1 MAVEREADPLWLA
14 NARVLELTRAVLS
27 AREVPVGTTPK
38 SVVWRKNKARLY
50 RYERATPPT
59 RRTPVFIVVP
69 LINRSYILDLRP
81 GASLVEFLVDEG
93 FDVFLLDWGI
103 PGDEDRALSLDDL
116 LVRYLGRATRHAS
129 EVAGGA
135 PLSLLGYCIG
145 GTLACCYTAL
155 FGEAPVPIKNLV
167 LFTTPID
174 FAVAGKFGAW
184 TARHV
189 FPLDLLTSI
198 YPVVPGQ
205 IPDMGSKMLNP
216 LPTTVGTYVR
226 LWDRLAEPDFDLAG
240 WQALY
245 RWVNEGVPFPS
256 AAYRQWI
263 RDFYQANKLA
273 RGQLSIEGRQV
284 CLDAIRCPLLNVAAS
299 ADAIAPRTT
308 TGAILRLVGSRDT
321 QELVLVGGHVG
332 TIVGRTARTQL
343 WPRVADWLVHRDA

>member
-1 MAVEREADPLWLA
+1 VAVEPEADPLLSA
-14 NARVLELTRAVLS
+14 NARVLELTHAVLG
-27 AREVPVGTTPK
+27 AREAPVGTTPK
-38 SVVWRKNKARLY
+38 SLVWRKNKARLY
-50 RYERATPPT
+50 RYERATPST
-59 RRTPVFIVVP
+59 QRTPVFIVVP
-69 LINRSYILDLRP
+69 LINRAYILDLRP
-81 GASLVEFLVDEG
+81 GASLVEFLLEEG

-103 PGDEDRALSLDDL
+103 PGDEDRALNLDDL
-116 LVRYLGRATRHAS
+116 LVRYLARATRHAS

-145 GTLACCYTAL
+145 GTLACCYAAL

-174 FAVAGKFGAW
+174 FAAAGKFGAW
-184 TARHV
+184 TARQV
-189 FPLDLLTSI
+189 FPLDLLTSV

-205 IPDMGSKMLNP
+205 VPDMGSKMLNP

-226 LWDRLAEPDFDLAG
+226 LWDRLGEADFDLAG

-263 RDFYQANKLA
+263 GDFYQGNKLA
-273 RGQLSIEGRQV
+273 RGQLSIDGRRV
-284 CLDAIRCPLLNVAAS
+284 CLAAIQCPLLNVAAS

-308 TGAILRLVGSRDT
+308 TGAILRLVSSRDT

-343 WPRVADWLVHRDA
+343 WPRVADWLAHRD

>member
-1 MAVEREADPLWLA
+1 MAVEHEADPLASA
-14 NARVLELTRAVLS
+14 NARVLELTRAVLG
-27 AREVPVGTTPK
+27 AREAPVGISPK
-38 SVVWRKNKARLY
+38 TVVWRKNKALLY
-50 RYERATPPT
+50 RYDRSTPAT

-69 LINRSYILDLRP
+69 LINRAYILDLHP
-81 GASLVEFLVDEG
+81 GSSLVEFLLEEG
-93 FDVFLLDWGI
+93 FDVFLLDWGT
-103 PGDEDRALSLDDL
+103 PGDEDRGLSLDDL
-116 LVRYLGRATRHAS
+116 LVRYLARATRHAS
-129 EVAGGA
+129 QAAGGA

-155 FGEAPVPIKNLV
+155 FGDAPAPVKNLV

-174 FAVAGKFGAW
+174 FADAGKFGAW
-184 TARHV
+184 TGSRV
-189 FPLDLLTSI
+189 FPLDLLTSV

-205 IPDMGSKMLNP
+205 FPDMGSKMLNP

-226 LWDRLAEPDFDLAG
+226 LWDRLGEPDFDLAA

-273 RGQLSIEGRQV
+273 RGQLSIEGRPV
-284 CLDAIRCPLLNVAAS
+284 CLEAIHCPVLNVAAS

-308 TGAILRLVGSRDT
+308 TSAILRLVSSRDT

-343 WPRVADWLVHRDA
+343 WPRVADWLAHRD